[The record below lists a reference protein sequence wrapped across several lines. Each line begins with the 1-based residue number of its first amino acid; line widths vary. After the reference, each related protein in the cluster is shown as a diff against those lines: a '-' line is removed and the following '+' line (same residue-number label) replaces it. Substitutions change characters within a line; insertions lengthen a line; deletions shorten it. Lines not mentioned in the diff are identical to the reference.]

1 VASSILYRN
10 EDDVPFWGGNARK
23 IFYRDK
29 TNFFYAPQVKFY
41 LTDCKNQPPI
51 PGIRLTP
58 IKLVSDYLK
67 QVHEHGL
74 FKMQEYLQELTLK
87 MSNLDYNVPEITNDQ
102 ICYVFS
108 CPDDQKNTDY
118 QVKIKNALKMAGII
132 TPNDPKDKL
141 RFITESEAT
150 AFFCTTLSSE
160 MKVSPDPYLVCNV
173 GDTLGLCTVEVS
185 ELPETAKVTLL
196 DGQARISCGS
206 LELDRNM
213 REYLKDNVTSS
224 PKDSEILKRFH
235 DRLFE
240 FYIENIKVTVILN
253 FDVE

>member
-1 VASSILYRN
+1 
-10 EDDVPFWGGNARK
+10 
-23 IFYRDK
+23 
-29 TNFFYAPQVKFY
+29 
-41 LTDCKNQPPI
+41 
-51 PGIRLTP
+51 
-58 IKLVSDYLK
+58 
-67 QVHEHGL
+67 
-74 FKMQEYLQELTLK
+74 
-87 MSNLDYNVPEITNDQ
+87 
-102 ICYVFS
+102 
-108 CPDDQKNTDY
+108 
-118 QVKIKNALKMAGII
+118 
-132 TPNDPKDKL
+132 
-141 RFITESEAT
+141 
-150 AFFCTTLSSE
+150 
-160 MKVSPDPYLVCNV
+160 
-173 GDTLGLCTVEVS
+173 VS